1 MKETSQT
8 VVLRK
13 LEASEGMAITDNA
26 TETMRAKV
34 VYLGV
39 GDSPDNYKEIDENT
53 PLPEPDE
60 PEEPEEGAENA
71 D

>member
-1 MKETSQT
+1 MTQSEQT

-13 LEASEGMAITDNA
+13 LEASEGMVITDKA

-39 GDSPDNYKEIDENT
+39 ADSPENYKEIDETT
-53 PLPEPDE
+53 PLPDSET
-60 PEEPEEGAENA
+60 EEGAENA

>member
-1 MKETSQT
+1 MTQTSQT

-13 LEASEGMAITDNA
+13 LEASEGMAITDKA

-39 GDSPDNYKEIDENT
+39 EDSPENYMEIDENT
-53 PLPEPDE
+53 PLPEAE
-60 PEEPEEGAENA
+60 GEEGEADAE
-71 D
+71 

>member
-1 MKETSQT
+1 MTETSQT
-8 VVLRK
+8 VILRK
-13 LEASEGMAITDNA
+13 LEASAGMVITDKE
-26 TETMRAKV
+26 TETMRAKT

-53 PLPEPDE
+53 PLPEFDE
-60 PEEPEEGAENA
+60 TEEGVENV

>member
-13 LEASEGMAITDNA
+13 LEASDGMVITDKA
-26 TETMRAKV
+26 TEIMRAKV

-39 GDSPDNYKEIDENT
+39 EDSPENYKEIDENT
-53 PLPEPDE
+53 PLPINEDE
-60 PEEPEEGAENA
+60 QTE
-71 D
+71 